1 MSGPGRFP
9 LPIVAVFVLLL
20 LAHIVSD
27 MDSDLLEDFPLF
39 AAIAAFVLFRVL
51 SSHTESKKRGSA
63 PEQGKIPKNLKD
75 LGFKIPELRGAPKD
89 ARIEAPQAAESAAQ
103 CDDED
108 AAMQAFALEAMHRKQ
123 QRQEA
128 EMREQAA
135 QAAIEEKARM
145 HRPSLT
151 PDALRNAVIL
161 SEILAP
167 PKALRKKIIRPS
179 LIGEGGC
186 RKR

>member
-51 SSHTESKKRGSA
+51 SSHTESKKRGPA
-63 PEQGKIPKNLKD
+63 PEQGKRPKNLKD

-89 ARIEAPQAAESAAQ
+89 ARVEAPQAAESAAQ
-103 CDDED
+103 CDEED
-108 AAMQAFALEAMHRKQ
+108 TARQAIELEARYRKQ

-128 EMREQAA
+128 EVREQAT

-151 PDALRNAVIL
+151 PEALRNAVIL

-167 PKALRKKIIRPS
+167 PKALRKR
-179 LIGEGGC
+179 
-186 RKR
+186 